1 MIFVDCGTIDVFVIA
16 YPRCLVLE
24 CYQHI
29 NPTVIEDVINYRYV
43 KKIFFWNLLN
53 FFSSVYKNY
62 ICYEKARGR
71 LNIVKIQHNG
81 NTSTFIQVWFSRIYS
96 SLHTNCLNI
105 WNGICT
111 VVINNEVQRSYYKS
125 EGSQIEE
132 LTKIAKLKTSLS
144 LTSDITYQ
152 ILRDD
157 IIVALGIHLEF

>member
-1 MIFVDCGTIDVFVIA
+1 M
-16 YPRCLVLE
+16 
-24 CYQHI
+24 
-29 NPTVIEDVINYRYV
+29 
-43 KKIFFWNLLN
+43 
-53 FFSSVYKNY
+53 
-62 ICYEKARGR
+62 
-71 LNIVKIQHNG
+71 
-81 NTSTFIQVWFSRIYS
+81 
-96 SLHTNCLNI
+96 NI